1 MAIKIEMPKLSDTM
15 EEGVIAKW
23 NVKEGDKVE
32 AGDIIAEVETD
43 KATMDVEAFDAGTVL
58 KIVPAEGDSVPLGGL
73 IAVLGEEGED
83 ISDIVDGGSSDA
95 SASEDESTDEAD
107 ESSSDEAPAE
117 EYTGSAIKI
126 EMPKLS
132 DTMEEGIIAKW
143 NVQEGDKVEAGDI
156 IAEVETDKATMD
168 VEVFDAGT
176 VLKIVPG
183 EGDAVPLGGLIAII
197 GEEGDDISALLNG
210 GGSATSKKADAPKK
224 EETKSEAPTASTS
237 ASSST
242 SNGRIK
248 ASPLAKKIAE
258 DKGIDL
264 AQVNGSGPDGRIVKA
279 DVESFTPSKSAPA
292 KQETKSASSPAPA
305 ARSFDSLQSRE
316 VKVSQMRKVIAR
328 RLSESKFTN
337 PHFYET
343 IDIDMKAAV
352 AAREALKAQDV
363 KISFNDIVVKACAV
377 ALTRHQAI
385 NSSWNDDVIVEHG
398 DVNIA
403 IAVAIDEGLMTP
415 VINHADQKGLT
426 AISAETR
433 ELAGLARDRKLTPEQ
448 MEGSTFTIS
457 NLGMYGIE
465 EFTAIINPPNACILA
480 VGAIRDV
487 PVIENGAVVPGKRM
501 KVTLSCDH
509 RVVDGAKGAQFLNTV
524 KQLIE
529 NPLAMLL

>member
-23 NVKEGDKVE
+23 NVKEGDAVE

-83 ISDIVDGGSSDA
+83 ISGILGGGEA
-95 SASEDESTDEAD
+95 S
-107 ESSSDEAPAE
+107 APAE
-117 EYTGSAIKI
+117 EETKEEATSEEPTETYTGSAIKI

-143 NVQEGDKVEAGDI
+143 NVQEGDKVEAGDV

-168 VEVFDAGT
+168 VEVFDSGT
-176 VLKIVPG
+176 VLKIIPG
-183 EGDAVPLGGLIAII
+183 EGDAVPLGGLIAVI

-210 GGSATSKKADAPKK
+210 GSSAPAKAAAPK
-224 EETKSEAPTASTS
+224 EETKAAPTASAPST
-237 ASSST
+237 ST
-242 SNGRIK
+242 SNDGRVK

-264 AQVNGSGPDGRIVKA
+264 SQVTGSGPEGRIVKA
-279 DVESFTPSKSAPA
+279 DVESFDPASAPA
-292 KQETKSASSPAPA
+292 EPASKPEASAPAPK
-305 ARSFDSLQSRE
+305 SFDSLESKE

-337 PHFYET
+337 PHFYVT
-343 IDIDMKAAV
+343 LDIDMKAAV

-363 KISFNDIVVKACAV
+363 KISFNDIVVKASAV

-385 NSSWNDDVIVEHG
+385 NSSWNEDVIVEHG

-415 VINHADQKGLT
+415 VINHADKKGLS

-433 ELAGLARDRKLTPEQ
+433 ELAGLARDRKLQPDQ

-457 NLGMYGIE
+457 NLGMFGVE
-465 EFTAIINPPNACILA
+465 DFTAIINPPNACILA

-487 PVIENGAVVPGKRM
+487 PVVENGAVVPGKRM
-501 KVTLSCDH
+501 KVTLSSDH
-509 RVVDGAKGAQFLNTV
+509 RVVDGAKAAEFLNTV

>member
-23 NVKEGDKVE
+23 NVKEGDTIK

-43 KATMDVEAFDAGTVL
+43 KATMDVEAFDDGTLL
-58 KIVPAEGDSVPLGGL
+58 KIIPAEGDSVPLGGL
-73 IAVLGEEGED
+73 IAVIGKEGED
-83 ISDIVDGGSSDA
+83 ISGILGGGEDA
-95 SASEDESTDEAD
+95 PAAEETTE
-107 ESSSDEAPAE
+107 EAPAE
-117 EYTGSAIKI
+117 NTAAEYTGSAIKI

-143 NVQEGDKVEAGDI
+143 NVKEGDKVQAGDI

-176 VLKIVPG
+176 VLKVVPA
-183 EGDAVPLGGLIAII
+183 EGDSVPLGGLIAVI

-210 GGSATSKKADAPKK
+210 GSSAPAAAPAPK
-224 EETKSEAPTASTS
+224 EEAKAETSSAPATT
-237 ASSST
+237 SSS
-242 SNGRIK
+242 SNDGRVK

-264 AQVNGSGPDGRIVKA
+264 SQVTGSGPEGRIVKA
-279 DVESFTPSKSAPA
+279 DVESFTPSTASAP
-292 KQETKSASSPAPA
+292 KTTSASAASSAAPA
-305 ARSFDSLQSRE
+305 QKHSFNSLESKE

-337 PHFYET
+337 PHFYVT
-343 IDIDMKAAV
+343 LDIDMKSAV

-363 KISFNDIVVKACAV
+363 KISFNDIVVKASAV

-385 NSSWNDDVIVEHG
+385 NSSWNEDVIVEHG

-415 VINHADQKGLT
+415 VINHADKKGLS

-433 ELAGLARDRKLTPEQ
+433 ELAGLARDRKLQPDQ

-465 EFTAIINPPNACILA
+465 DFTAIINPPNACILA

-501 KVTLSCDH
+501 KVTLSSDH
-509 RVVDGAKGAQFLNTV
+509 RVVDGAKAAEFLNTV